1 MESEEFML
9 LPVNQLMEIISS
21 DELNVHSEEQ
31 VYNAII
37 SWVKYNIPERRTHL
51 AEVWYFK
58 FPLLSWL
65 VQY

>member
-1 MESEEFML
+1 ML

-51 AEVWYFK
+51 AEVWYYK
-58 FPLLSWL
+58 FLLLS
-65 VQY
+65 